1 LRSLQ
6 PAEGD
11 PDVTLHQNAKT
22 CPASRVLMARRV
34 LEQGWSLAAAAEAAG
49 VSERRCSEWVRRYR
63 HGDHELAD
71 RSSAARRVANKTT
84 AERED
89 AIRSLRELRFTAAE
103 IAETLGMA
111 HSTVSAVLRR
121 CGMGRLP
128 RLGGVQPDNRYERAM
143 PGELIHIDVKKLGR
157 IGRPGHRVTGDRRLR
172 SRGVGWE
179 FVHVCVDDR
188 TRLAYV
194 EVLDDERALTVCGFL
209 QRAVAWFAARGVIVQ
224 RLMTDNGNGYRSHQ
238 HRDLCRQLQIKHL
251 FTEPYRPRTNGKAER
266 FIRTLTDGWAHGASY
281 THSHDRRL
289 ALHAWLDRYNYTRP
303 HRALG
308 GRPPAQ
314 RLAEQNNA
322 AGTYS

>member
-34 LEQGWSLAAAAEAAG
+34 LEEGWSLAAAAEAAG

-63 HGDHELAD
+63 QGDHELAD
-71 RSSAARRVANKTT
+71 RSSAPRRVPNKTLP
-84 AERED
+84 EREE

-111 HSTVSAVLRR
+111 HSTVSAVLKRY
-121 CGMGRLP
+121 GMGRLP
-128 RLGGVQPDNRYERAM
+128 RLDGDQPDNRYERAM

-157 IGRPGHRVTGDRRLR
+157 IGRPGHRVNGDRRTR
-172 SRGVGWE
+172 SRGIGWE
-179 FVHVCVDDR
+179 YVHVCIDDC
-188 TRLAYV
+188 TRMAYV
-194 EVLDDERALTVCGFL
+194 EVLDDERTPTVCAFL
-209 QRAVAWFAARGVIVQ
+209 RRAIAWFAARGVIVQ
-224 RLMTDNGNGYRSHQ
+224 RLMTDNGSAYRSHQ
-238 HRDLCRQLQIKHL
+238 HRELCHHLQIKHL

-266 FIRTLTDGWAHGASY
+266 FIRTLTEGWAHAITY
-281 THSHDRRL
+281 RNSHERRL
-289 ALHAWLDRYNYTRP
+289 ALAAWLDRYNHTRP

-308 GRPPAQ
+308 GQPPAQ
-314 RLAEQNNA
+314 RLAERNNPA
-322 AGTYS
+322 SAYS